1 MLAISHRE
9 IALLTTTRN
18 FSSGFNLPALQ
29 TYFQS
34 RSSAYRCNPRLFEAE
49 CLHTPYLPPAPS
61 SSHLDSSPV
70 LRPKRTDRN
79 NRETVPEGD
88 LLNLGESATQSQ
100 DPNEV
105 PVGEG
110 DHHAEGIDE
119 SEQLLQTKQ
128 HHQDEERRRLSHSNN
143 PDNAYNTSER
153 LKREAQELND
163 REVHERRR
171 QHLAKRVTGFATKP
185 SALNAGPPRRKRK
198 NSRASEHDASDRED
212 EDGDEEW
219 VPDVFIF
226 EYGTVVIWGMTER
239 EEKRV
244 LANLYVQSQRF
255 FRY

>member
-1 MLAISHRE
+1 M
-9 IALLTTTRN
+9 
-18 FSSGFNLPALQ
+18 
-29 TYFQS
+29 
-34 RSSAYRCNPRLFEAE
+34 FEAE

-61 SSHLDSSPV
+61 SSHLDASPV
-70 LRPKRTDRN
+70 LRPKRNDRDA
-79 NRETVPEGD
+79 VPEAD
-88 LLNLGESATQSQ
+88 LLNLGESATQNQNSTHFA
-100 DPNEV
+100 
-105 PVGEG
+105 VGEG

-119 SEQLLQTKQ
+119 SEELLRTKQ
-128 HHQDEERRRLSHSNN
+128 HHQDDDRRRMSYSNN
-143 PDNAYNTSER
+143 PDNAFNTSER

-171 QHLAKRVTGFATKP
+171 QHMAKRVTGFATKP

-198 NSRASEHDASDRED
+198 NSRASEHEASDRED

-244 LANLYVQSQRF
+244 LANL
-255 FRY
+255 